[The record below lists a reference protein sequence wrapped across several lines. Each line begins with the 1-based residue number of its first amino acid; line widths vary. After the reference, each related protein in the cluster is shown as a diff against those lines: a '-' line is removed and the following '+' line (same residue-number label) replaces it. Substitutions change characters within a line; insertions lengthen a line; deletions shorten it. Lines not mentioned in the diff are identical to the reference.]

1 MPVTDP
7 ISDMLTRV
15 RNSIMV
21 NHESVS
27 VPMSNIKESIA
38 KIFLDEGF
46 IEGFEVHRR
55 GTPRASI
62 RIFLHYR
69 GRDES
74 AISGLRRVSKPGLR
88 VYVKKGEIPRPYGGL
103 GLTILSTSK
112 GVMTG
117 RQAWRN
123 GIGGELLCY
132 LW

>member
-7 ISDMLTRV
+7 ISDMLTRI
-15 RNSIMV
+15 RNAIMV

-27 VPMSNIKESIA
+27 VPLSKMKESIA

-55 GTPRASI
+55 GTPQANI
-62 RIFLHYR
+62 RIYLHYR
-69 GRDES
+69 GREES
-74 AISGLRRVSKPGLR
+74 AIAGLRRVSKPGLR

-103 GLTILSTSK
+103 GLTVLSTSK

-117 RQAWRN
+117 RSAWRE

-132 LW
+132 VW